1 MGTKRVGWARIRS
14 LINENQN
21 ELRRRNVGVRTLTS
35 DTTLTAAD
43 SGKVIVMDTSGAKV
57 DVTLPAVTEAGLNFK
72 FCLKDSTTESDIA
85 ATTSCILGEIAA
97 DGGAGI
103 SMAGQTIV
111 ISTSAVAG
119 DWIELVSDGTNW
131 YASGYTAAAGSWSAS

>member
-21 ELRRRNVGVRTLTS
+21 DLRRRNVAVRTLTA

-43 SGKVIVMDTSGAKV
+43 SGKVIIMDTTAQV
-57 DVTLPAVTEAGLNFK
+57 DVTLPAVGEAGLNFK
-72 FCLKDSTTESDIA
+72 FCLKNSTTQSDIA
-85 ATTSCILGEIAA
+85 ATTSVILGEMAA
-97 DGGAGI
+97 DAGTGI

-119 DWIELVSDGTNW
+119 DWLELVSDGTNW
-131 YASGYTAAAGSWSAS
+131 YASGYTAAAASWSAS

>member
-21 ELRRRNVGVRTLTS
+21 DLRRRNVAVRTLTA

-43 SGKVIVMDTSGAKV
+43 SGKVIIMDTTAQV
-57 DVTLPAVTEAGLNFK
+57 DVTLPAVGEAGLNFK
-72 FCLKDSTTESDIA
+72 FCLKNSTTQSDIA
-85 ATTSCILGEIAA
+85 ATTSVILGEIAA
-97 DGGAGI
+97 DAGTGI

-119 DWIELVSDGTNW
+119 DWLELVSDGTNW

>member
-1 MGTKRVGWARIRS
+1 MGTKRVGWARIKS

-21 ELRRRNVGVRTLTS
+21 ELRRRNVAVRTLTS

-43 SGKVIVMDTSGAKV
+43 SGKVIVMDTTAQV

-72 FCLKDSTTESDIA
+72 FCLKNSTTQSDIA
-85 ATTSCILGEIAA
+85 ATTSCILGEMAA
-97 DGGAGI
+97 DAGTGI

-119 DWIELVSDGTNW
+119 DWLELVSDGTNW

>member
-1 MGTKRVGWARIRS
+1 MGTKRVGWARIKS

-21 ELRRRNVGVRTLTS
+21 GLRRRNVAVRTLTS

-43 SGKVIVMDTSGAKV
+43 SGKVIVMDTTAQV

-72 FCLKDSTTESDIA
+72 FCLKNSDTESDIA
-85 ATTSCILGEIAA
+85 ATTSCILGAMAA
-97 DGGAGI
+97 EGGTGI

-111 ISTSAVAG
+111 ISTNAVAG
-119 DWIELVSDGTNW
+119 DWLELVSDGTNW
-131 YASGYTAAAGSWSAS
+131 YASGYTAHATGWSAS

>member
-1 MGTKRVGWARIRS
+1 MGTKRVGWARIKS

-21 ELRRRNVGVRTLTS
+21 DLRRRNVAVRTLTA

-43 SGKVIVMDTSGAKV
+43 SGKVIVMDTTAKV
-57 DVTLPAVTEAGLNFK
+57 DVTLPAVGEAGLNFK
-72 FCLKDSTTESDIA
+72 FCLKNSDTQSDIA
-85 ATTSCILGEIAA
+85 ATTSVILGEIAA
-97 DGGAGI
+97 DAGTGI

-119 DWIELVSDGTNW
+119 DWLELVSDGTNW
-131 YASGYTAAAGSWSAS
+131 YASGYTAADGSWSAS